1 MGLLIAYALFQKIKG
16 KQFFQMFI
24 FMPYITPAVM
34 ASTVFLIIFSNRE
47 TSLANNIIHF
57 FGGSPQQFL
66 ADTRTLSEILFG
78 LKLEGF
84 WAGPSVA
91 MMTVI
96 FFGIWNHTGYYAVI
110 LLAGLG
116 GIPKNLYEA
125 AAIDGAGTIY
135 MFKKITIPLL
145 SPIIFF
151 LAVSGFILSFQ
162 SFNHIYV
169 MRTPLAGETL
179 DVVSI
184 SIFDSFYG
192 RNKLGYASA
201 QAICLFCL
209 IILLTVSQFLF
220 FRRKIHYE

>member
-1 MGLLIAYALFQKIKG
+1 
-16 KQFFQMFI
+16 
-24 FMPYITPAVM
+24 
-34 ASTVFLIIFSNRE
+34 
-47 TSLANNIIHF
+47 
-57 FGGSPQQFL
+57 
-66 ADTRTLSEILFG
+66 
-78 LKLEGF
+78 
-84 WAGPSVA
+84 
-91 MMTVI
+91 
-96 FFGIWNHTGYYAVI
+96 
-110 LLAGLG
+110 
-116 GIPKNLYEA
+116 
-125 AAIDGAGTIY
+125 

-192 RNKLGYASA
+192 RNKFGYASA